1 MGMEMSQKEYIKYY
15 LLGGDKVFPCSRNK
29 KSPLTKNGFKDASS
43 DEQTINAWWDKH
55 PDANIGLPTG
65 KTNNLVVV
73 DVDVK
78 NDVGGMASLK
88 QLQDECGEFDTRVV
102 HTPSGGLH
110 FYFNY
115 PDGVDAIKNR
125 TNMMPGIDIRA
136 DGGYVIAPGSSV
148 YGNYY
153 EFDDVDKEI
162 AELPQKLQELLISN
176 RVSSNAG
183 FDGEYEVSAGKVMFG
198 VEQGGRNQSV
208 FRLASKLRGE
218 DVPLDVAK
226 SQILIA
232 AHNCNPSL
240 PESEALRCLDSAYSL
255 YQPNPKN
262 PTDSGNAIRLVK
274 LFGVDI
280 RYVYEFKKWIHWN
293 GSRWIFDEDGYMF
306 RLAKETAR
314 SISQEA
320 ANETDESR
328 RRALIQHA
336 LKSENKQQ
344 LDSMIQVAKTEEGMT
359 ISQSQLDQDKYLLG
373 VVNGVINLRTG
384 GLIDNSKESM
394 ITKRCGTVFNPNAV
408 CPQWLHF
415 VNEITGDNKELANY
429 LKKIVGYSLTG
440 ETKEQLFFFLHG
452 NGANGKS
459 VFVNTIQ
466 DMLGD
471 YSMQTPVS
479 TIMTR
484 GKGSINNDI
493 ARLRGARFVNTTET
507 EEGSRFN
514 ESEVKLITGGDMI
527 SARFLHKEYFEYRPQ
542 FTLWISGNHKPVPG
556 DSYSIWRRLILIP
569 FDVRFSEDK
578 QDKNLVNKL
587 KTELPGILNWAIEG
601 CLEWQ
606 DEGLTTPKVILDA
619 TKEYQTEM
627 DRINSWMEDCC
638 IDKPSN
644 HNSTKASDLYESYK
658 NWADN
663 NGEWRMNQRIL
674 GTKLAERGLQKKR
687 ESRGW
692 VYRGIKLNDSYND
705 QYNGKF

>member
-1 MGMEMSQKEYIKYY
+1 MKELRFKERIKYY
-15 LLGGDKVFPCSRNK
+15 ILGGLEIFPCGRNK
-29 KSPLTKNGFKDASS
+29 KSPLTKNGFKDASA
-43 DEQTINAWWDKH
+43 DKQVVNDWWDKH

-65 KTNNLVVV
+65 KVNDLVVV

-78 NDVGGMASLK
+78 NDAGGMDSLK
-88 QLQDECGEFDTRVV
+88 QLQDECDRFDTRVV

-110 FYFNY
+110 FYFSY
-115 PDGVDAIKNR
+115 PQGVDTIKNR
-125 TNMMPGIDIRA
+125 TNMKPGIDIRA
-136 DGGYVIAPGSSV
+136 DGGYVIAPGSSID
-148 YGNYY
+148 GNYY
-153 EFDDVDKEI
+153 EFDDADKEI
-162 AELPQKLQELLISN
+162 AELPQKLFEML
-176 RVSSNAG
+176 VSDKASICTDSDMN
-183 FDGEYEVSAGKVMFG
+183 YEVSANDVMLG
-198 VEQGGRNQSV
+198 VEQGSRNQSV
-208 FRLASKLRGE
+208 FRLASKLRGD
-218 DVPLDVAK
+218 DVPRDVAEA
-226 SQILIA
+226 QVLIA
-232 AHNCNPSL
+232 AHNCNPPFS
-240 PESEALRCLDSAYSL
+240 EDEALRCLDSAYSL

-274 LFGVDI
+274 LFGSDI
-280 RYVYEFKKWIHWN
+280 RYVYEFKKWIHWD
-293 GSRWIFDEDGYMF
+293 GSRWVFDEDGHMF

-328 RRALIQHA
+328 RRTLLQHA

-344 LDSMIQVAKTEEGMT
+344 LDSMIQVAKTEEGVT

-373 VVNGVINLRTG
+373 VANGVVNLKTG
-384 GLIDNSKESM
+384 GLIDSSKESM
-394 ITKRCGTVFNPNAV
+394 ITKRCGTVLNPNAE
-408 CPQWLHF
+408 CPQWLNF
-415 VNEITGDNKELANY
+415 VNEITGGNKELANY

-507 EEGSRFN
+507 DEGSRFN
-514 ESEVKLITGGDMI
+514 ESEIKLITGGDMI

-578 QDKNLVNKL
+578 QDKNLTNKL
-587 KTELPGILNWAIEG
+587 MSELPGILNWAIEG

-606 DEGLTTPKVILDA
+606 DEGLETPRVILDA

-638 IDKPSN
+638 SSSVSS
-644 HNSTKASDLYESYK
+644 HNSVRSSDLYKSYK
-658 NWADN
+658 NWADD

-674 GTKLAERGLQKKR
+674 GTKLAERGFQKRR

-692 VYRGIKLNDSYND
+692 VYRGIKLNKPNDD
-705 QYNGKF
+705 QYKSEF

>member
-1 MGMEMSQKEYIKYY
+1 MKELSFKERIKYY
-15 LLGGDKVFPCSRNK
+15 TLGGLEIFPCDANGK
-29 KSPLTKNGFKDASS
+29 KPLTKHGFKDASA
-43 DEQTINAWWDKH
+43 DELVINDWWDKY

-65 KTNNLVVV
+65 KINNLVVV

-78 NDVGGMASLK
+78 NDADGMASLK
-88 QLQDECGEFDTRVV
+88 QLQDECGEFNTRIV

-110 FYFNY
+110 FYFSY
-115 PDGVDAIKNR
+115 PDDANTIKNR
-125 TNMMPGIDIRA
+125 TNMKPGIDIRA
-136 DGGYVIAPGSSV
+136 DGGYVIAPGSSIG
-148 YGNYY
+148 GNYY
-153 EFDDVDKEI
+153 EFDDEYKEI
-162 AELPQKLQELLISN
+162 SELPQNLLEMLTNSSSSV
-176 RVSSNAG
+176 RVG
-183 FDGEYEVSAGKVMFG
+183 FNDYEVSAGEVTYG
-198 VEQGGRNQSV
+198 VEQGSRNHSV

-226 SQILIA
+226 NQILIA

-320 ANETDESR
+320 ANENDESR

-344 LDSMIQVAKTEEGMT
+344 LDSMIQVAKTEKGIT
-359 ISQSQLDQDKYLLG
+359 ISQSQLDQNKYLLG
-373 VVNGVINLRTG
+373 VTNGVVNLRTG

-394 ITKRCGTVFNPNAV
+394 ITKRAGTHFNLNAE
-408 CPQWLHF
+408 CPQWIQF
-415 VNEITGDNKELANY
+415 VDEITDGNKELSSY
-429 LKKIVGYSLTG
+429 LKKIIGYSLTG
-440 ETKEQLFFFLHG
+440 DTKEQLFFFLHG

-507 EEGSRFN
+507 DEGSRFN
-514 ESEVKLITGGDMI
+514 ESEIKLITGGDMI

-569 FDVRFSEDK
+569 FDVRFGKDK
-578 QDKNLVNKL
+578 QDKNLADKL
-587 KTELPGILNWAIEG
+587 RSELSGILNWAIEG

-606 DEGLTTPKVILDA
+606 DDGLTTPKVILDA

-638 IDKPSN
+638 SSSASN
-644 HNSTKASDLYESYK
+644 HNSVKSSDLYKSYK
-658 NWADN
+658 SWADD

-674 GTKLAERGLQKKR
+674 GTKLAERGFQKRR

-692 VYRGIKLNDSYND
+692 VYRGIQLNKSNDD
-705 QYNGKF
+705 QYNSEF